1 MAASIASMIASL
13 VSQLE
18 DEPVN
23 LGYLEKPQKGICSAM
38 FQSGRSPQ
46 YRPCGGVQCLQKHCP
61 NMWRFSTPMEVQAR
75 GDRFLFTLSN
85 ERYLNRVKKGS
96 PWGYQ
101 RVMILIND

>member
-13 VSQLE
+13 VSQLSLE

-23 LGYLEKPQKGICSAM
+23 LGYLEKPQNGICGAM
-38 FQSGRSPQ
+38 FQSGRLPQ
-46 YRPCGGVQCLQKHCP
+46 YRGVQCLQKHCP
-61 NMWRFSTPMEVQAR
+61 NMWRFSTPVEVQAR